1 MAQEMRSR
9 QQGFSD
15 NNFAIRQNFQTESV
29 PFLISELSS
38 TAFSSYD
45 AEAQVYKVLEWDSH
59 GVGDAIDIPADT
71 LHRALNSPHGEDG
84 NRLLDVA
91 LCAKAV
97 TFVCFVND
105 YRCRTP
111 GLSRITGFP
120 VLDAKRMLGFIVAS
134 DVPHCES
141 ADPAV
146 FPTCFAMGDPSS
158 AVALSVSIGGACA
171 SGVQGE
177 IPCTPEMPLISAGVR
192 ADRAF
197 PVSYVD
203 PLGNVAWQGYFN
215 ASKPLSRSQGAGANV
230 LANAEAAAKFVRK
243 RWCDGA
249 HAALPDTAKKGKK
262 SAR

>member
-1 MAQEMRSR
+1 MI
-9 QQGFSD
+9 SD
-15 NNFAIRQNFQTESV
+15 
-29 PFLISELSS
+29 LSS

-45 AEAQVYKVLEWDSH
+45 PEAQVYKVLEWSSH
-59 GVGDAIDIPADT
+59 GIGDAIDIPAET
-71 LHRALNSPHGEDG
+71 LHRALNAPHGEDG

-120 VLDAKRMLGFIVAS
+120 VLDARKMLGCIVAS
-134 DVPHCES
+134 DVPASET

-146 FPTCFAMGDPSS
+146 FPAGFAMGDPAS
-158 AVALSVSIGGACA
+158 AVALSASIGGPCA
-171 SGVQGE
+171 SGPHGE

-192 ADRAF
+192 AERAYPLSF
-197 PVSYVD
+197 VN
-203 PLGNVAWQGYFN
+203 PLGVVVWQGYFN
-215 ASKPLSRSQGAGANV
+215 ASKPLASSQGAGANV
-230 LANAEAAAKFVRK
+230 LANAEAAVKFVRK
-243 RWCDGA
+243 RWCEGA
-249 HAALPDTAKKGKK
+249 PANAGEASPDTSKKPKK